1 MSVVFKDRKGANF
14 QNIGFM
20 QRISM
25 FFVDHVRQMFA
36 SLGELYRTPI
46 ATLMTVA
53 VLGISLTLPGAL
65 YILVKNTESITE
77 NWQQA
82 AEISLFLKQDVSAT
96 EANQLVTR
104 LSSRP
109 EINEVK
115 YISADD
121 ALQEFIL
128 LSGLGDAIEYLE
140 VNPLPAVITVSPTQ
154 RHATPRAAE
163 ALVMQLKKEKEVE
176 SGSVD
181 IEWLERLNAAMSLAK
196 NVVYALAVLLLI
208 AVILIIGNTIRLN
221 ILNKRDE
228 IIVMKL
234 VGATDAFIHR
244 PFLYTGF
251 WYGVLGGIIAW
262 LCITILLFWIGMNLS
277 DVFDAFNL
285 ELDITGLDLKALLFM
300 MIVSVLMGL
309 MGSFLS
315 VRKHVRSIEP
325 E

>member
-20 QRISM
+20 QRVSM
-25 FFVDHVRQMFA
+25 IFVDHVRQMLA

-65 YILVKNTESITE
+65 YILVKNTESITQ

-82 AEISLFLKQDVSAT
+82 AEISLFLKKDVSAT

-109 EINEVK
+109 EIKDVK

-121 ALQEFIL
+121 ALKEFIL

-140 VNPLPAVITVSPTQ
+140 VNPLPAVVTVSPTQ
-154 RHATPRAAE
+154 RHSTPRAAE
-163 ALVMQLKKEKEVE
+163 ALVMQLKKEKVVE

-196 NVVYALAVLLLI
+196 NIVYALAVLLLI

-300 MIVSVLMGL
+300 MLVSVLMGL

>member
-1 MSVVFKDRKGANF
+1 MSIVFKDRKGANF
-14 QNIGFM
+14 KNISFL

-25 FFVDHVRQMFA
+25 FFIDHVRQMFA
-36 SLGELYRTPI
+36 SIGELYRTPL
-46 ATLMTVA
+46 ATIMTVA
-53 VLGISLTLPGAL
+53 VLGISITLPGVL
-65 YILVKNTESITE
+65 YILVKNTEAVTE
-77 NWQQA
+77 NWQKA
-82 AEISLFLKQDVSAT
+82 AEISLFLKQDVTSA

-104 LSSRP
+104 LSLRP
-109 EINEVK
+109 EIKEVK

-121 ALQEFIL
+121 ALQEFVL

-140 VNPLPAVITVSPTQ
+140 TNPLPSVVTVSPTQ

-163 ALVMQLKKEKEVE
+163 NLVMELKKEREVE

-181 IEWLERLNAAMSLAK
+181 IEWLERLNASMSFAK
-196 NVVYALAVLLLI
+196 DIVYALSLLLLI
-208 AVILIIGNTIRLN
+208 AVVLIIGNTIRLN

-228 IIVMKL
+228 IVVMKL

-251 WYGVLGGIIAW
+251 WYGLLGGVVAW
-262 LCITILLFWIGMNLS
+262 FCITVLLVWLGFTLQK
-277 DVFDAFNL
+277 VFNTFNV
-285 ELDITGLDLKALLFM
+285 ELDITGLDISALVTM
-300 MIVSVLMGL
+300 MLVSIIMGL
-309 MGSFLS
+309 LGSFLS